1 MDEKLNS
8 IIYKIFITTSNI
20 WILHSLRSSDGNNNH
35 KVFQVSVYMLNR
47 TRSYILS
54 KYLVYNLEIT
64 YIFAA
69 RSLHVN
75 QYTRVEV
82 QSEGQ
87 FGK

>member
-1 MDEKLNS
+1 MNEKLNF
-8 IIYKIFITTSNI
+8 IIYKIFITTSSI
-20 WILHSLRSSDGNNNH
+20 GILHSLRSSDGNNNH
-35 KVFQVSVYMLNR
+35 KVFQVSVYMNR
-47 TRSYILS
+47 TKSYILS

-64 YIFAA
+64 YIFTA

-75 QYTRVEV
+75 QHTRVEV